1 MADEETSSSSEEEE
15 PFVDETDDKYFF
27 KALSCLKNK
36 DPKIYDPKVVFFP
49 EEDKEGEVNE
59 ANESKIKKS
68 KGEKALYLR
77 DYERDLVVKAMKEED
92 GGSGDN
98 EIEDTKDDDDLPY
111 AVQQK
116 SLKASFKAVLEDSES
131 EDDGLLTMKEK
142 TAQDKEKED
151 EEYKAWLKGN
161 KEELSDKETEQ
172 DLKPLQNYWS
182 KPDLDPNEQF
192 LRDYILNR
200 RYLEEGEEAED
211 DGISE
216 DGELLEM
223 QEKFETDYNL
233 RFENENNT
241 EVKRYPRVIDG
252 SLRRTDDRRKQ
263 KRKERNERKKLEK
276 EKKKDDIAKNQKQKL
291 LEFKEQVE
299 KIKKLTGNDQLGFKD
314 EEIFGDDEF
323 DPEEH
328 DRKMQELY
336 SDAFYSA
343 EGGDDQK
350 PDFANE
356 EDVGGWEDDED
367 MDVGDP
373 DNMDL
378 EAAGSSGKTTKKES
392 RSKKKRKEKKKKAF
406 TDIIDIAKPVF
417 DPNVHNSYQK
427 YIDEYYEMDC
437 EDFIDDIPCKF
448 KYRQTVPNDYG
459 LTVEEI
465 LAADDK
471 ELNQWVSAKKI
482 TKLRPDHVEKN
493 EVKIY
498 KQKAQDF
505 GLKKKVL
512 ASIYGSPKRE
522 EEEEDAKQE
531 EQDTAKNTD
540 EESAITKKSKKKRKH
555 SFIEKGENGEAES
568 NDAGQNG
575 HLPAENQNVP
585 KKKKKNQLNDGSVQ
599 NQTPNNKHKQNPNK
613 IQNQPNGL
621 SKKKK
626 FGKGGK
632 NRQKGDG
639 KKNSD
644 PIPTVS
650 DTRLMAY
657 DINPQ
662 KLKKKLK
669 YKK

>member
-1 MADEETSSSSEEEE
+1 M
-15 PFVDETDDKYFF
+15 
-27 KALSCLKNK
+27 
-36 DPKIYDPKVVFFP
+36 
-49 EEDKEGEVNE
+49 
-59 ANESKIKKS
+59 KK
-68 KGEKALYLR
+68 
-77 DYERDLVVKAMKEED
+77 ED
-92 GGSGDN
+92 GEIGDS
-98 EIEDTKDDDDLPY
+98 ETEDPQDYDNLPY
-111 AVQQK
+111 AMQMK
-116 SLKASFKAVLEDSES
+116 SLKASFKAVVEDSDS
-131 EDDGLLTMKEK
+131 EDDGLLTRKEK
-142 TAQDKEKED
+142 TAQDKAQED

-172 DLKPLQNYWS
+172 DLKPLQTYWS

-211 DGISE
+211 DGVSE

-223 QEKFETDYNL
+223 QEKFETDYNM
-233 RFENENNT
+233 RFENENT

-276 EKKKDDIAKNQKQKL
+276 EKKKDDIAKNQKLKL
-291 LEFKEQVE
+291 MEFREQVE

-323 DPEEH
+323 NPEEH

-343 EGGDDQK
+343 EGGADEK
-350 PDFANE
+350 PVFENE
-356 EDVGGWEDDED
+356 EYVGGWEDDGD
-367 MDVGDP
+367 MAGDP

-378 EAAGSSGKTTKKES
+378 EAAGSSSKPSKKES

-406 TDIIDIAKPVF
+406 TDIMDIAKPVF

-498 KQKAQDF
+498 KQKAKDF
-505 GLKKKVL
+505 ALKKKVL
-512 ASIYGSPKRE
+512 ASIYGSPKRD
-522 EEEEDAKQE
+522 EEEEDAVEEERESGATKQ
-531 EQDTAKNTD
+531 D
-540 EESAITKKSKKKRKH
+540 KKRKH
-555 SFIEKGENGEAES
+555 SSIGETEISSE
-568 NDAGQNG
+568 QNG
-575 HLPAENQNVP
+575 DQSEDQNVP
-585 KKKKKNQLNDGSVQ
+585 KKKKKKNKVNEGSAVQ
-599 NQTPNNKHKQNPNK
+599 NQTSTKEKRKQNLTK
-613 IQNQPNGL
+613 TQNQQNGF
-621 SKKKK
+621 SKKRK
-626 FGKGGK
+626 FSKGGK

-644 PIPTVS
+644 PMPTVS
-650 DTRLMAY
+650 NTRLMAY
-657 DINPQ
+657 DINPT